1 MWTVTLKV
9 GERIC
14 KEKAVSGLNGIIIK
28 IIIII
33 IIIIIVII
41 IIIIISFLC
50 LYIVI
55 LSKLSR
61 TYLFTYSM

>member
-1 MWTVTLKV
+1 VWTVTLKV

-41 IIIIISFLC
+41 IIIISFLC